1 MDKSNYRRRTNLLA
15 YILMIAVFAAVLAFV
30 LNGLAGASSASDSEG
45 RRIAEN
51 SIRRSVINCY
61 ASEGMYPPSY
71 EYLKEHYGLSV
82 DEGKYIVHYDIFASN
97 IMPDITVLSVE
108 R

>member
-1 MDKSNYRRRTNLLA
+1 MDKNSYKTRPRYLY
-15 YILMIAVFAAVLAFV
+15 YISFIAIFALILYFVLTGLSQASAASSTEGQRIAV
-30 LNGLAGASSASDSEG
+30 
-45 RRIAEN
+45 N
-51 SIRRSVINCY
+51 SITRAVINCY

-82 DEGKYIVHYDIFASN
+82 DENKYIIHYTIFAEN
-97 IMPDITVLSVE
+97 IMPDITVLTIE